1 MSDSDSPAPV
11 VRDAPERSRFEISV
25 GGETAGFAAYTRQ
38 GDEVVLTHTVVD
50 DAWEGHGLGSIL
62 ARAAVLAV
70 TEAGGTVVPR
80 CPFIAAWLRK
90 HPDSGARVRWPE
102 A

>member
-1 MSDSDSPAPV
+1 MSDSDTPT
-11 VRDAPERSRFEISV
+11 VRDVPERSRFVIEV
-25 GGETAGFAAYTRQ
+25 GGTPAGFAVYTRQ

-62 ARAAVLAV
+62 ARAAVTAIS
-70 TEAGGTVVPR
+70 EAGGTVVPR

-90 HPDSGARVRWPE
+90 HPDVDARVRWPE
-102 A
+102 D